1 MKLRAKFTTAIS
13 FYIQTTAYDSGQGV
27 TKTWTLYKSELSD
40 GSKMSVFFC
49 EWTGSY
55 GEIKFAA
62 QAQGVSDSAR
72 VRMPFIP
79 ELYAEL
85 KSQKVLIAKNADT
98 NVIDDNAPDA
108 ANANAYRVWGS
119 VDNIREENI
128 LMEFNVMRY
137 EVQ

>member
-1 MKLRAKFTTAIS
+1 MKLHVKFTTPII
-13 FYIQTTAYDSGQGV
+13 FHVQTTAYVSGQGV
-27 TKTWTLYKSELSD
+27 TKTWEKYESMLSD

-49 EWTGSY
+49 EWVGSF

-72 VRMPFIP
+72 IRMPFIP

-85 KSQKVLIAKNADT
+85 KSQKVVIAKNADAT
-98 NVIDDNAPDA
+98 VIVDNAPDA
-108 ANANAYRVWGS
+108 SNANAYKVWGS
-119 VDNIREENI
+119 VDNIREESQY
-128 LMEFNVMRY
+128 MEFNVQRY